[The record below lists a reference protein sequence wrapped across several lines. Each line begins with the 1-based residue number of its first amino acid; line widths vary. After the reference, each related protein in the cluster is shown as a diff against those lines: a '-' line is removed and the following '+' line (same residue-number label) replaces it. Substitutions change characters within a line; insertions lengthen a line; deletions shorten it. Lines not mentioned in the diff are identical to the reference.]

1 MHVKTL
7 EGLAGASTNV
17 KLLNTPFKVY
27 KEARR
32 RGDTAVMERAMGYV
46 GDFSGKAEEYKTK
59 AREGMKEEAQRA
71 REKEKEECEKA
82 LQKRKEEQ
90 EKSEKATQ
98 ESGGTAEAAKEETK
112 SPVIYAKTGEA
123 ERISSEKGINIS
135 VQV

>member
-7 EGLAGASTNV
+7 EGIAGASTNM

-46 GDFSGKAEEYKTK
+46 GDFADKAEEYKTK
-59 AREGMKEEAQRA
+59 AREGMEEEAERA

-82 LQKRKEEQ
+82 LQKRKKEQ

-98 ESGGTAEAAKEETK
+98 ESGESAEAETK
-112 SPVIYAKTGEA
+112 LPVIYAKTGEA
-123 ERISSEKGINIS
+123 ERIPSEKGINIS